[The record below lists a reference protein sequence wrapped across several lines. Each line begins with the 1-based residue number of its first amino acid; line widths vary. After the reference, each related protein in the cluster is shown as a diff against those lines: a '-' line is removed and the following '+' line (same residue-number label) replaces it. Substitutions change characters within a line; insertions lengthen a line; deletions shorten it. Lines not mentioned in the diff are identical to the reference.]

1 MTLATLWSLW
11 DRFFFALVSPY
22 PVAAFRIFFSLMLL
36 QNAVFLIEDFYLWLG
51 VKGITTSESIIL
63 NNSNEYLNLLNA
75 IPGNDVWL
83 TTIFVGYVLSAIFLG
98 LGFQTRIAAFL
109 TYVLGTSL
117 CFRNPYYLNSGDTFM
132 HAMSIWLM
140 FAESG
145 AAWSV
150 DCWLRKKK
158 ENLDYVQLIPAWGWR
173 LLQIQVL
180 IVYFHAFFTKAA
192 AAVWAEGTAVY
203 IATRLEG
210 LYRLPPPV
218 PMDTELTSLFFAWG
232 TLIIELAL
240 FTVIWIKE
248 IRYYLLACA
257 IIMHLIIDWTMN
269 IPQYEW
275 IMIMSYVL
283 FVYPDDIARFMDWVK
298 SALAGFRRT
307 NSKDAIMVPRS

>member
-1 MTLATLWSLW
+1 M
-11 DRFFFALVSPY
+11 
-22 PVAAFRIFFSLMLL
+22 IL
-36 QNAVFLIEDFYLWLG
+36 QNTLFLIEDFYLWLG
-51 VKGITTSESIIL
+51 VKGVTTSNTIIL

-83 TTIFVGYVLSAIFLG
+83 TAIFIAYVVSAVCLG
-98 LGFQTRIAAFL
+98 IGFQTRVASIFL
-109 TYVLGTSL
+109 FVCGTSL
-117 CFRNPYYLNSGDTFM
+117 CFRNPYYQNSGDTFM
-132 HAMSIWLM
+132 HSLSFWFI

-145 AAWSV
+145 AVWSV
-150 DCWLRKKK
+150 DSWLRKKK

-180 IVYFHAFFTKAA
+180 IVYFHAFITKAA

-203 IATRLEG
+203 IASRLEG

-218 PMDTELTSLFFAWG
+218 PLDTELTSLVFTWG
-232 TLIIELAL
+232 TLVIELAL

-248 IRYYLLACA
+248 CRYYLLAMA

-275 IMIMSYVL
+275 IMILSYVL
-283 FVYPDDIARFMDWVK
+283 FVYPDDIARFNDWVK
-298 SALAGFRRT
+298 SAIAGYRRKR
-307 NSKDAIMVPRS
+307 NDVIMVPRS